1 LKPDAFF
8 RQLHSRIAPY
18 DLLCHPFYKAWS
30 AGELTAD
37 DLRDYAEDYYHHVAA
52 FPTYLAEF
60 AARLEPGELRQAVL
74 DNRADEEGLAHASP
88 DRPVAHSELWLDFV
102 EGMGGE
108 RNRNSSACLPAVA
121 ELVEKFRQVAREG
134 TEEEALA
141 SFYAYESQ
149 VPRIASE
156 KAQGLRTRYG
166 ADEKTCAYFTLH
178 ATADVYHAE
187 VWRKQ
192 LGTRVESDD
201 RAAERAL
208 AAAESA
214 AKQLW
219 WALDGIEQRRRP
231 APAALVR

>member
-60 AARLEPGELRQAVL
+60 AARLHAGELQQAVL
-74 DNRADEEGLAHASP
+74 ANRADEEGLAHASP
-88 DRPVAHSELWLDFV
+88 DRPVPHSELWLDFV
-102 EGMGGE
+102 EGVGGE
-108 RNRNSSACLPAVA
+108 RNRNSSVCLPAVA
-121 ELVEKFRQVAREG
+121 ELVEKFHQVAREG

-149 VPRIASE
+149 VPRIARE
-156 KAQGLRTRYG
+156 KALGLSTRYD

-178 ATADVYHAE
+178 AAADVYHAE
-187 VWRKQ
+187 VWRKL
-192 LGTRVESDD
+192 LGSRVESDE
-201 RAAERAL
+201 RAERAL

-219 WALDGIEQRRRP
+219 RALDGIEQRRRP
-231 APAALVR
+231 APAAMVN